1 VAPVLADEPAPDPSL
16 PVLGPVV
23 VTATK
28 VERPVME
35 LPMAVTVV
43 DRDRLAASPG
53 RNLAD
58 ELRTVPGLSL
68 EKRSEGTDDLKL
80 GSRGFGAR
88 ATFGT
93 RDILVLADGIP
104 LTDLD
109 GQTRLESADLAA
121 VDAIEVLRGPAAG
134 LYGPGGLA
142 GAVNLL
148 LKRGPEHP
156 RLGLE
161 RTEGGL
167 GFERT
172 GVVIGGTTDSG
183 LTDGLA
189 AVSRTHERGWRE
201 HAASTG
207 WRLTGQATST
217 LSDATSVHLIALAS
231 AVTLERP
238 GPLTAAQLAADPR
251 QPRPAN
257 LAGDWSRD
265 ERRVRV
271 GARIAHLIRPGLEAT
286 LVSWG
291 DARDLAQ
298 LNFQDALSQKIG
310 GGADARLRWET
321 APWGHEAAT
330 TVGAAEAGHAQDE
343 QDYKNINGFRGALA
357 ADESTTIR
365 TQSLYAQQEIRLLP
379 PLFLM
384 ADVRFDRDEI
394 RLADRFLA
402 DGDQTGGRRWDHLS
416 PAIGGMVRITPRI
429 SAYANLTSGFSTP
442 ALTELRAPLS
452 GTRFDLEPQRAQSG
466 EAGVRGTPWPGGW
479 VDCGVYQT
487 YVRGELAQ
495 TIIATKPYYRN
506 VDRTSHAGVEAAVNQ
521 KLPAGFALAAAGTA
535 ADARFE
541 ADGTYGNNQLPG
553 VPRLEASAEAKWQPG
568 WGPVLAVTGRWRQ
581 HLFANDAN
589 TVRAASWRT
598 AGVRVGWLDALWE
611 AAAGIDN
618 FGDARYVGSLS
629 VNDTSGAYFE
639 PADPRTFWVSLS
651 AHWR

>member
-1 VAPVLADEPAPDPSL
+1 M
-16 PVLGPVV
+16 
-23 VTATK
+23 TATK

-43 DRDRLAASPG
+43 DRDRRAATPG
-53 RNLAD
+53 RSLAD
-58 ELRTVPGLSL
+58 ELQSVPGLSL
-68 EKRSEGTDDLKL
+68 EKRSEGTDDVKL

-88 ATFGT
+88 ATFGA

-121 VDAIEVLRGPAAG
+121 VDSIEVLRGPAAG

-148 LKRGPEHP
+148 LKRGPERP

-161 RTEGGL
+161 RAEGGL

-172 GVVIGGTTDSG
+172 TVSAGGTTDSG
-183 LTDGLA
+183 LSDGWA
-189 AVSRTHERGWRE
+189 SVSRTHERGWRE
-201 HAASTG
+201 HAASSG

-217 LSDATSVHLIALAS
+217 LSEATSVHVIALAS
-231 AVTLERP
+231 DVDLERP
-238 GPLTAAQLAADPR
+238 GPLTAAQLDADPR

-257 LAGDWSRD
+257 LTGDWSRH
-265 ERRVRV
+265 EQRIRI
-271 GARIAHLIRPGLEAT
+271 GACVAHLIRPGLEAT
-286 LVSWG
+286 LISWG
-291 DARDLAQ
+291 DARALAQ
-298 LNFQDALSQKIG
+298 LNFQDAMSQKIG

-321 APWGHEAAT
+321 APMGHEAAT
-330 TVGAAEAGHAQDE
+330 TVGAAQAGHAQDE
-343 QDYKNINGFRGALA
+343 QDYKNVSGFRGALA
-357 ADESTTIR
+357 ADESTSIR
-365 TQSLYAQQEIRLLP
+365 TQSLYAQQEVRVLP

-384 ADVRFDRDEI
+384 ADVRFDREEV
-394 RLADRFLA
+394 RLADRFLT

-452 GTRFDLEPQRAQSG
+452 GTRFDLDAQRAQCG

-506 VDRTSHAGVEAAVNQ
+506 VDRTVHAEVEAAVNQ
-521 KLPAGFALAAAGTA
+521 KFPAGFAVSAVGTA

-541 ADGTYGNNQLPG
+541 ADGTYGNNLLPG
-553 VPRLEASAEAKWQPG
+553 VPRLEASAEATWRPG
-568 WGPVLAVTGRWRQ
+568 WGPIAAVTGRWRQ

-598 AGVRVGWLDALWE
+598 AGARVGWQAELWE
-611 AAAGIDN
+611 AAAGVDN
-618 FGDARYVGSLS
+618 LGNARYVGSLS

-639 PADPRTFWVSLS
+639 PADPRTFWISLS
-651 AHWR
+651 AHWQ